1 VEDDAVVHVGHG
13 EYGTPPRLYSSI
25 FYVCYY
31 FLVSTSTSAPA
42 GAASA
47 ASLAGRE
54 AWGLI
59 SRVFLGDKG
68 RRFAIMNELGLT
80 WMQGM
85 ALMALD
91 EPRPMSELAAR
102 MHCDSSNITGIAD
115 RLTALGL
122 AERRPST
129 DDRRIKTLELTAK
142 GRHMRAKV
150 TDRVGEPPEGFAG
163 LSESE
168 ARELARLL
176 RKVADG
182 PA

>member
-1 VEDDAVVHVGHG
+1 
-13 EYGTPPRLYSSI
+13 
-25 FYVCYY
+25 
-31 FLVSTSTSAPA
+31 VSTSTSTHADA
-42 GAASA
+42 GSA
-47 ASLAGRE
+47 TAGPAGRE

-59 SRVFLGDKG
+59 SRIFLGDKG

-85 ALMALD
+85 ALISLD
-91 EPRPMSELAAR
+91 EPRPMSDLAVR

-129 DDRRIKTLELTAK
+129 NDRRIKTLELTAK
-142 GRHMRAKV
+142 GRQLRAKV
-150 TDRVGEPPEGFAG
+150 ADRMGEPPVGFAA

-168 ARELARLL
+168 AQELAKLL
-176 RKVADG
+176 GKVAD
-182 PA
+182 AQA

>member
-1 VEDDAVVHVGHG
+1 
-13 EYGTPPRLYSSI
+13 
-25 FYVCYY
+25 
-31 FLVSTSTSAPA
+31 VSTSTSTQAD
-42 GAASA
+42 AASA
-47 ASLAGRE
+47 SASPAGRE

-59 SRVFLGDKG
+59 SRIFLGDKG

-85 ALMALD
+85 ALMSLD
-91 EPRPMSELAAR
+91 EPRPMSELADR

-129 DDRRIKTLELTAK
+129 NDRRVKTLELTAK
-142 GRHMRAKV
+142 GKQLRAKV
-150 TDRVGEPPEGFAG
+150 ADRMGEPPAGFAA

-168 ARELARLL
+168 AQELATLL
-176 RKVADG
+176 GKVAD
-182 PA
+182 AQA

>member
-1 VEDDAVVHVGHG
+1 M
-13 EYGTPPRLYSSI
+13 
-25 FYVCYY
+25 
-31 FLVSTSTSAPA
+31 STSTSTQAD
-42 GAASA
+42 AASA
-47 ASLAGRE
+47 TASPAGRE

-59 SRVFLGDKG
+59 SRIFLGDKG

-85 ALMALD
+85 ALMSLD
-91 EPRPMSELAAR
+91 EPRPMSELADR

-129 DDRRIKTLELTAK
+129 NDRRVKTLELTAK
-142 GRHMRAKV
+142 GKQLRAKV
-150 TDRVGEPPEGFAG
+150 ADRMGEPPVGFAA

-168 ARELARLL
+168 AQELAKLL
-176 RKVADG
+176 GKVAD
-182 PA
+182 AQA